1 MIAWNNLETM
11 DWSLFQTTADW
22 VKLLNDL
29 LELTNSADTAEKRDR
44 LADALD
50 NFADNSRSDDLT
62 TITRLDAA
70 ARKAARGLRASNIA
84 ESIAELKS
92 ASLDYR
98 VAVKEFD
105 AVTAELKKETRLL
118 RAEKVTAVVSA
129 LTDTVT
135 ALNNLSESMSDQD
148 DAKVIDAIKQT
159 VRSAQKL
166 RGILEAPA

>member
-1 MIAWNNLETM
+1 MISWNDLESM

-22 VKLLNDL
+22 VKGLNDL
-29 LELTNSADTAEKRDR
+29 LELTSSADTAVKRGQ
-44 LADALD
+44 LADTLD
-50 NFADNSRSDDLT
+50 SFADNSRSDDLT
-62 TITRLDAA
+62 TITKLDAA

-84 ESIAELKS
+84 EGIAELKS

-98 VAVKEFD
+98 AAVKEFD

-118 RAEKVTAVVSA
+118 RAEKITAAVSA

-135 ALNNLSESMSDQD
+135 ALNKLSDSMTDQD
-148 DAKVIDAIKQT
+148 DAKVLDAIKQA